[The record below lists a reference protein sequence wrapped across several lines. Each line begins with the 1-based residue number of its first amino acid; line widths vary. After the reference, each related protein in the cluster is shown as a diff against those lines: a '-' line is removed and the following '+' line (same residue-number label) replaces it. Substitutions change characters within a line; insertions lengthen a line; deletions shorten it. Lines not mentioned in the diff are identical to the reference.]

1 MCISINS
8 ICSINSIISIISI
21 VSIISF
27 TSIVILWLLIVTRRR
42 HSVSFFYIALS
53 LYLRHRAFYFFFIIL
68 VSSVS
73 VGEGPLYCKVFAD
86 NVFAETFSDR
96 STESLGWKFY
106 ENRVKFD
113 LLDIF

>member
-1 MCISINS
+1 MIINCHS
-8 ICSINSIISIISI
+8 ETSLCFFFLYRSLF
-21 VSIISF
+21 VSASSRF
-27 TSIVILWLLIVTRRR
+27 L
-42 HSVSFFYIALS
+42 
-53 LYLRHRAFYFFFIIL
+53 FFFIIL